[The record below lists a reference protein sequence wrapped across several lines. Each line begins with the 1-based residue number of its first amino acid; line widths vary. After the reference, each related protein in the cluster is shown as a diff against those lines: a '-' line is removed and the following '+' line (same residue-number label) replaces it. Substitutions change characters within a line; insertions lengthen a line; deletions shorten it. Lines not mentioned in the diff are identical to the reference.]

1 MDPRLRQL
9 ARRLES
15 CLVTDRFR
23 IARQLRELRTL
34 LESGKATDRL
44 GSLVVAEVDRAVERA
59 AKRAKALPGTSYP
72 PDLPVTQRRE
82 EIADAIRNNQVVVV
96 CGETGSG
103 KTTQL
108 PKICLDA
115 GRGLTGMIG
124 HTQPRR
130 IAARSVAARIAQE
143 LDIPLGKGVG
153 YKVRFGDKTSPDT
166 FLKVM
171 TDGMLLTE
179 TQHDRP
185 LAHYDTLIIDE
196 AHERSLNIDF
206 LLGYL
211 RQLLPRRPD
220 LKLIITSATI
230 DPKRFSAHFGDCPV
244 IEVSGRMYP
253 VEVRYRS
260 LAAQSESDDDLRLDE
275 GVIRSVEELI
285 HEGPG
290 DILVFLPGERE
301 IRMVADDLRD
311 HFPPGN
317 LEIVPLYARLS
328 AAEQERVFANHTT
341 RRVVLSTNVA
351 ETSLTVPGIRYVIDG
366 GLARISRYSAGTKVQ
381 RLPVE
386 TISRASVNQRS
397 GRCGRLGPGIA
408 IRLYSQADFDGRDAF
423 TDPEIQRTN
432 LASVIL
438 QMTALGLGS
447 PESFPFLDPP
457 DSRQIR
463 DGYETLRELGA
474 MDDANKLTPLGHKLA
489 KLPVDPRIGRMILA
503 GHDENCVSELLIIAS
518 ALAVEDPR
526 DRPMELADKADEAH
540 AQFDDP
546 DSDFIALLNLWREFH
561 RLDSELSSGKLRKW
575 CRQNFINWMK
585 IREWA
590 STHQQLARLAA
601 TLDLRPNTVPAE
613 KDAVHRA
620 MLTGLLCNLGKKHE
634 EGGYTGCRNIRFHIF
649 PGSSLFRK
657 GPQFVMA
664 AELVHTTKLY
674 AREVAKVDP
683 VWVERIGAHL
693 IKRAYSEPHW
703 DKDVGQVF
711 AFEKVTLLGLELI
724 ARRRVHFGPI
734 DPPAAREIFI
744 QHALVDE
751 QLISPAPFWRANRDM
766 LTYLRNLSE
775 RTRRADI
782 AVDPRL
788 IFEFYDKRVPP
799 DAYSTVSLDMWRK
812 QVERPNPKVLF
823 MSEAD
828 LTPKAA
834 LGISPEHFPDKLE
847 TFGTRLN
854 LQYKYDTTKPDDGVT
869 ITVPLQTLHQ
879 LDAPTLEWLIPG
891 LLSAK
896 IAALFDTLPKALR
909 KDLGDTETLAARV
922 ATAIT
927 FGKGPLLDAVIA
939 AVRSMSRI
947 SIPRDAMRLD
957 GVPRHLRFLIR
968 VVDDKGELVGSDRDL
983 FALLKQFGDRARQ
996 SFVSA
1001 AGKTLSKD
1009 RITDWNFGDL
1019 PERVNLP
1026 QGKAIL
1032 AGYPA
1037 LVDRRTHASLEVLE
1051 SPRAAAEANRAG
1063 IRRLYILAAKD
1074 ELDHALRMVSELNR
1088 MATLYATLGSAAEL
1102 RDELT
1107 SIVADRVFMSGDSPL
1122 PRNRE
1127 QFVSRLRDRWNVIRN
1142 AVFEAGD
1149 IVAKVLSLH
1158 QQLQLR
1164 LSVTGPP
1171 AWAAAAADIR
1181 LQLLLLVHKGSLAA
1195 TPYEH
1200 LRNLPRYLQ
1209 SAVVRMGKL
1218 QTSGVDRDARFM
1230 ADMANLWRNYLL
1242 RLDAR
1247 NKSGRPDPGLDDFK
1261 WLLEEL
1267 RVSLFTQELGSLTPV
1282 SVKRLEKAWAELA

>member
-23 IARQLRELRTL
+23 IARQLRELRAS
-34 LESGKATDRL
+34 LESGKPTDRL
-44 GSLVVAEVDRAVERA
+44 GPLVVAEVDRAVDRA
-59 AKRAKALPGTSYP
+59 ARRAKALPRTSYP
-72 PDLPVTQRRE
+72 PDLPVTQRRD
-82 EIADAIRNNQVVVV
+82 EIAQAIRDHQVVVV

-130 IAARSVAARIAQE
+130 IAARSVAARIAHE

-244 IEVSGRMYP
+244 IEVSGRTYP

-260 LAAQSESDDDLRLDE
+260 LAAQSEADDDLRLDE

-285 HEGPG
+285 YEGPG

-301 IRMVADDLRD
+301 IRMIADDLRA
-311 HFPPGN
+311 HFPPTA

-351 ETSLTVPGIRYVIDG
+351 ETSLTVPGIRSVIDA
-366 GLARISRYSAGTKVQ
+366 GLARISRYSTGTKVQ

-386 TISRASVNQRS
+386 AISKASANQRS

-408 IRLYSQADFDGRDAF
+408 VRLYSQSDFDGRDAF

-438 QMTALGLGS
+438 QMIALGLGN
-447 PESFPFLDPP
+447 PENFPFLDPP
-457 DSRQIR
+457 DGRQIR
-463 DGYETLRELGA
+463 DGYDTLRELGA
-474 MDDANKLTPLGHKLA
+474 MDDENKLTPLGHKLA
-489 KLPVDPRIGRMILA
+489 KLPVDPRIARMILA
-503 GHDENCVSELLIIAS
+503 GHDEHCLAELLVIAS
-518 ALAVEDPR
+518 ALSVEDPR
-526 DRPMELADKADEAH
+526 DRPMEMADKADEAH

-546 DSDFIALLNLWREFH
+546 DSDFIGLLNLWREFR
-561 RLDSELSSGKLRKW
+561 RLEAELSSGKLRKW
-575 CRQNFINWMK
+575 CHQNFINWMK
-585 IREWA
+585 VREWS
-590 STHQQLARLAA
+590 STHEQLSRLAT
-601 TLDLRPNTVPAE
+601 TLDLKANTLPAE

-634 EGGYTGCRNIRFHIF
+634 EGGYTGCRNTRFHIF

-664 AELVHTTKLY
+664 AELVQTTKLY
-674 AREVAKVDP
+674 AREVARIDP
-683 VWVERIGAHL
+683 AWVERLAAHL
-693 IKRAYSEPHW
+693 IKRTHTEPHW
-703 DKDVGQVF
+703 DKDAGQVF
-711 AFEKVTLLGLELI
+711 AYEKVTLLGLELVS
-724 ARRRVHFGPI
+724 RRRVHFGPI

-744 QHALVDE
+744 QLALVDE
-751 QLISPAPFWRANRDM
+751 QLVSPAPFWRHNRD
-766 LTYLRNLSE
+766 LVTYLKNLSE
-775 RTRRADI
+775 RARRADI

-788 IFEFYDKRVPP
+788 VFEFYDKRLPP
-799 DAYSTVSLDMWRK
+799 DIYSTVSLDMWRK
-812 QVERPNPKVLF
+812 HAERASAKVLF

-834 LGISPEHFPDKLE
+834 HEISPDQFPDKLE

-879 LDAPTLEWLIPG
+879 LDPQTLEWLIPG
-891 LLSAK
+891 LL
-896 IAALFDTLPKALR
+896 P
-909 KDLGDTETLAARV
+909 
-922 ATAIT
+922 
-927 FGKGPLLDAVIA
+927 
-939 AVRSMSRI
+939 
-947 SIPRDAMRLD
+947 
-957 GVPRHLRFLIR
+957 
-968 VVDDKGELVGSDRDL
+968 
-983 FALLKQFGDRARQ
+983 
-996 SFVSA
+996 
-1001 AGKTLSKD
+1001 
-1009 RITDWNFGDL
+1009 
-1019 PERVNLP
+1019 
-1026 QGKAIL
+1026 
-1032 AGYPA
+1032 
-1037 LVDRRTHASLEVLE
+1037 
-1051 SPRAAAEANRAG
+1051 
-1063 IRRLYILAAKD
+1063 
-1074 ELDHALRMVSELNR
+1074 
-1088 MATLYATLGSAAEL
+1088 
-1102 RDELT
+1102 
-1107 SIVADRVFMSGDSPL
+1107 
-1122 PRNRE
+1122 
-1127 QFVSRLRDRWNVIRN
+1127 
-1142 AVFEAGD
+1142 
-1149 IVAKVLSLH
+1149 AKV
-1158 QQLQLR
+1158 
-1164 LSVTGPP
+1164 
-1171 AWAAAAADIR
+1171 A
-1181 LQLLLLVHKGSLAA
+1181 
-1195 TPYEH
+1195 
-1200 LRNLPRYLQ
+1200 
-1209 SAVVRMGKL
+1209 
-1218 QTSGVDRDARFM
+1218 
-1230 ADMANLWRNYLL
+1230 
-1242 RLDAR
+1242 
-1247 NKSGRPDPGLDDFK
+1247 
-1261 WLLEEL
+1261 
-1267 RVSLFTQELGSLTPV
+1267 
-1282 SVKRLEKAWAELA
+1282 